1 MEETLERPT
10 TSPNNNNSNNDG
22 TNNSNLSPFLQGMVD
37 EQRQLQMNVGKAM
50 DTLRKDYPYFLK
62 RSPGKMDLYECVL
75 LSKCRDGDGFV
86 VSHPLAVP
94 CSLFPAPLIF
104 SFSLPTPTTEHFAD
118 YSIYHDSITLSAS
131 DGQIQLSKLSSYRK
145 ACGIIRTM
153 FSLLYDTD
161 RCVIQSRMMYDSTRS
176 QIRVS
181 FNARL
186 VPKSAPLLGL
196 GLYYN
201 TRASSAVH
209 VDGISVYSIDLS
221 STYTEDEV
229 GNLTKNDGAGKIIE
243 HRIEKLLVN
252 GAPLQPPY
260 FNSFGLEMLLSGQR
274 HGTGSLAG
282 AGAWS
287 CEGFIVSSQ

>member
-1 MEETLERPT
+1 MAIWVCLLASTRCALC
-10 TSPNNNNSNNDG
+10 SPPHS
-22 TNNSNLSPFLQGMVD
+22 
-37 EQRQLQMNVGKAM
+37 
-50 DTLRKDYPYFLK
+50 Y
-62 RSPGKMDLYECVL
+62 
-75 LSKCRDGDGFV
+75 
-86 VSHPLAVP
+86 
-94 CSLFPAPLIF
+94 F
-104 SFSLPTPTTEHFAD
+104 SFSLRPKHFTD

-186 VPKSAPLLGL
+186 VPKSAPLGL

-201 TRASSAVH
+201 SRSASSAAVH

-260 FNSFGLEMLLSGQR
+260 FNSFGLEMLLSGQQ
-274 HGTGSLAG
+274 HGRIGSLAG

-287 CEGFIVSSQ
+287 FEGL